1 MKTFEEYLKEKH
13 SETYMG
19 TDDSMPE
26 AFENWLDTDE
36 MMSYADE
43 FITTLL
49 EKQKEE
55 YVEMIRDYQRKDSDF
70 ILHMVCNDIIN
81 LINKK

>member
-1 MKTFEEYLKEKH
+1 MT
-13 SETYMG
+13 T
-19 TDDSMPE
+19 
-26 AFENWLDTDE
+26 NWIE
-36 MMSYADE
+36 QFKIEFSGYSYTRKKKILN

-70 ILHMVCNDIIN
+70 ISHMVCNDIIN
-81 LINKK
+81 LIKSHDKTS